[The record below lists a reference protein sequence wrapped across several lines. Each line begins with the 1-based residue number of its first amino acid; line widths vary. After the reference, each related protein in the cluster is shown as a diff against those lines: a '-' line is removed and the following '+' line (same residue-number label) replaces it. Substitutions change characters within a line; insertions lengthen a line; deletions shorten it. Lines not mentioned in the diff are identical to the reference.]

1 MPSGPDDGGSQQTGT
16 AKTKNIMITLNP
28 GRTYDEEVLV
38 YVESTPSDTN
48 VRRIEMN
55 QYVRRDLFPIS
66 LPITLGETGTT
77 HVIVYLDNELAL
89 ETDIPN
95 Q

>member
-1 MPSGPDDGGSQQTGT
+1 
-16 AKTKNIMITLNP
+16 LNP
-28 GRTYDEEVLV
+28 SRTYGDEVLV

-55 QYVRRDLFPIS
+55 QYVKRDQFPIS

-77 HVIVYLDNELAL
+77 HVIVYLDDELAL
-89 ETDIPN
+89 ERDIRN
-95 Q
+95 D